1 MGMDNQTKTAIL
13 AITIII
19 PISSFYVWNSDQSFI
34 SALSDSTEISVITS
48 FYPLYDFTKEIGQ
61 DKVSVSLLVPPG
73 IEPHDWEPTVNDLQ
87 KIHQSDLIIINGI
100 GFENWVDNIDTVNS
114 NVMIVDTSKG
124 IAIMDSDLLEENS
137 GHDDHLKG
145 DPHIWLNPLMAKT
158 QISNIADALV
168 SIDPVN
174 EKFYRQNAK
183 SYQEKLDALDKK
195 IKNELSSC
203 KKDFIAFHGA
213 FSYFA
218 IEYGLNQHT
227 ITASNEPQAE
237 PTSKTLENII
247 NLAQK
252 YGINIIF
259 TEEAVYIR
267 TSQVIANEIGGKVLV
282 LSPIEIMEKNSNYL
296 MKMENNLSN
305 LKEALCK

>member
-1 MGMDNQTKTAIL
+1 MDKQTKSAII
-13 AITIII
+13 AIAVII
-19 PISSFYVWNSDQSFI
+19 PFSSFYVWNSEQSLV
-34 SALSDSTEISVITS
+34 SGSTNSSEISVIVS
-48 FYPLYDFTKEIGQ
+48 FYPLYDFTKEVGQ
-61 DKVSVSLLVPPG
+61 DKVNVSLLVPPG

-87 KIHQSDLIIINGI
+87 KLHQADLIVINGI
-100 GFENWVDNIDTVNS
+100 GFENWVDNIDTINS
-114 NVMIVDTSKG
+114 EVIIIDTSNG
-124 IAIMDSDLLEENS
+124 VAIMDNDLLEEDS
-137 GHDDHLKG
+137 DHNDRLIG

-183 SYQEKLDALDKK
+183 SYQEKLDVLDKK

-203 KKDFIAFHGA
+203 KKNFIAFHGA

-237 PTSKTLENII
+237 PSSKTLENII

-252 YGINIIF
+252 YDIDIIF
-259 TEEAVYIR
+259 TEEAVDTR
-267 TSQVIANEIGGKVLV
+267 TSQVIANEIDGKVLV
-282 LSPIEIMEKNSNYL
+282 LSPIEIMEENSNYL

-305 LKEALCK
+305 LKEALCN